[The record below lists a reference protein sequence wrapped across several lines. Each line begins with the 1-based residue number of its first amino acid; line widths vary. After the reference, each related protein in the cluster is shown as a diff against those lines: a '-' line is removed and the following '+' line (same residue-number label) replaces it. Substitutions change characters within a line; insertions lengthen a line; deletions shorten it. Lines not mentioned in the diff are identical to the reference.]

1 MYKIRA
7 SSISTLLEGCGKVA
21 NKFEWKDL
29 EKMTESHI
37 KLAIQVYNKN
47 NGFESA
53 DIDTLDMSAGTEQEP
68 QAIMMYDEFLS
79 TNYFKSYNDC
89 RTEKGNKPFEVEN
102 DWITGTRDFGSKE
115 KTIDC
120 KISTDKNVFDLK
132 RFSSPEINYTIQL
145 NAYGWLYNT
154 NDLELFN
161 ALMPPTEQQINKF
174 FSNKNYNCK
183 LTFEQEV
190 EYREKILRCY
200 DYDFLPLRKRVII
213 KKVENI
219 NNFESIVKSRVE
231 VLNEW
236 IEKNL
241 KRTI

>member
-1 MYKIRA
+1 
-7 SSISTLLEGCGKVA
+7 
-21 NKFEWKDL
+21 
-29 EKMTESHI
+29 
-37 KLAIQVYNKN
+37 
-47 NGFESA
+47 
-53 DIDTLDMSAGTEQEP
+53 
-68 QAIMMYDEFLS
+68 
-79 TNYFKSYNDC
+79 
-89 RTEKGNKPFEVEN
+89 
-102 DWITGTRDFGSKE
+102 
-115 KTIDC
+115 
-120 KISTDKNVFDLK
+120 
-132 RFSSPEINYTIQL
+132 
-145 NAYGWLYNT
+145 
-154 NDLELFN
+154 
-161 ALMPPTEQQINKF
+161 MPPTEQQINKF